1 MCEGYSLGC
10 SLSPLEP
17 LNPTFWTFKHSNKQL
32 VLPRTVTT
40 TPNTFV
46 STTQIKSHPI
56 TPQLCKHFFFFCHCS
71 QPCAP
76 KHCLTTLPPPR
87 HLPQSTHPP
96 RHTILGPRGA
106 RGAPTAILHLYPTT
120 KTQLIGVPL
129 HVFTKGTI

>member
-76 KHCLTTLPPPR
+76 KHCLTTLPPPVTYPNPPTR
-87 HLPQSTHPP
+87 PPTHQDILFWDPEVPGAHPLPFS
-96 RHTILGPRGA
+96 IF
-106 RGAPTAILHLYPTT
+106 
-120 KTQLIGVPL
+120 TQRQK
-129 HVFTKGTI
+129 HN